1 MLVFYF
7 QSPLLSQSRIDG
19 RIVDKTTSEP
29 LVGVNIFFSKTTLG
43 TTSDENGFF
52 TLSKIPGGQYEL
64 IVSMIGYEVERES
77 MIIKASENLTVNF
90 RLTPQAILM
99 NEINVTAKKDRQW
112 DKNYGIFKRS
122 FLGTGKNGEACRI
135 INEYVLSFSKYETTF
150 SAKASQ
156 PLIIENPEL
165 GYKITYILYDFVK
178 DADEVQYSGDIFFE
192 EEVSSSKKQ
201 SKQWN
206 KNRQKA
212 YKGSLRH
219 FLNTLANRFELRFD
233 IVDGQMKEKSNWRS
247 ISDRRRDP
255 LVKEGFSL
263 LINKKD
269 LFGESIIIPE
279 QYKPLKNDT
288 LVFLGKID
296 EPLLS
301 FEGRMMVTYLKESP
315 EFTYLLEHD
324 SPSSYQQTSFL
335 LLRADSVY
343 FDKYGRYSEPY
354 MIERQG
360 YFSWEGVGDQLPFD
374 YNIEK
379 K

>member
-1 MLVFYF
+1 MLVFCF

-77 MIIKASENLTVNF
+77 MIIKARENLTVNF

-374 YNIEK
+374 YHIEK

>member
-1 MLVFYF
+1 MLVFCF
-7 QSPLLSQSRIDG
+7 LSPLLSQSRIDG

-374 YNIEK
+374 YHIEK

>member
-1 MLVFYF
+1 MLVFCF
-7 QSPLLSQSRIDG
+7 LSPLLSQSRIDG

-52 TLSKIPGGQYEL
+52 TMSKIPGGQYEL

-77 MIIKASENLTVNF
+77 MIIEASENLTVNF

-374 YNIEK
+374 YHIEK

>member
-1 MLVFYF
+1 M
-7 QSPLLSQSRIDG
+7 S
-19 RIVDKTTSEP
+19 
-29 LVGVNIFFSKTTLG
+29 
-43 TTSDENGFF
+43 
-52 TLSKIPGGQYEL
+52 
-64 IVSMIGYEVERES
+64 
-77 MIIKASENLTVNF
+77 
-90 RLTPQAILM
+90 
-99 NEINVTAKKDRQW
+99 
-112 DKNYGIFKRS
+112 
-122 FLGTGKNGEACRI
+122 
-135 INEYVLSFSKYETTF
+135 
-150 SAKASQ
+150 
-156 PLIIENPEL
+156 
-165 GYKITYILYDFVK
+165 
-178 DADEVQYSGDIFFE
+178 
-192 EEVSSSKKQ
+192 
-201 SKQWN
+201 
-206 KNRQKA
+206 
-212 YKGSLRH
+212 
-219 FLNTLANRFELRFD
+219 TLANRFELRFD
-233 IVDGQMKEKSNWRS
+233 IIDGQMKENSNWSS

-269 LFGESIIIPE
+269 LFGESLIIPE

-360 YFSWEGVGDQLPFD
+360 YLSWEGVGDQLPFD
-374 YNIEK
+374 YDIEK

>member
-1 MLVFYF
+1 
-7 QSPLLSQSRIDG
+7 
-19 RIVDKTTSEP
+19 
-29 LVGVNIFFSKTTLG
+29 
-43 TTSDENGFF
+43 
-52 TLSKIPGGQYEL
+52 
-64 IVSMIGYEVERES
+64 MIGYEVERES

-90 RLTPQAILM
+90 RLAPQAILM

-135 INEYVLSFSKYETTF
+135 INEYVLSFRKFGTTF

-192 EEVSSSKKQ
+192 EKVSSSKKQ

-233 IVDGQMKEKSNWRS
+233 IIDGQMKEKSNWPS
-247 ISDRRRDP
+247 ISNRRRDP

-360 YFSWEGVGDQLPFD
+360 YLSWEGVGDQLPFD
-374 YNIEK
+374 YDIEK